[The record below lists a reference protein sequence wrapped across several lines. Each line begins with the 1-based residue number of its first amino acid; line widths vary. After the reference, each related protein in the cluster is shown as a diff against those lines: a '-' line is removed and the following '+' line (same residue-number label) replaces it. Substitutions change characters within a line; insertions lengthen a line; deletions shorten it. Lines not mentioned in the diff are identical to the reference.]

1 MTFGLMTLGASILV
15 LCGVLIGS
23 ALGERWLWVR
33 AKRQAEIQRSLN
45 RQWRE
50 LRAARHEDHFAGIS

>member
-1 MTFGLMTLGASILV
+1 MVFGLIVLGAFILV

-23 ALGERWLWVR
+23 TLSERWLWVQ

-45 RQWRE
+45 RQRRE
-50 LRAARHEDHFAGIS
+50 LRAARQKDYFAGIP

>member
-1 MTFGLMTLGASILV
+1 MNIGLIVLGAFGLV

-23 ALGERWLWVR
+23 TLSERWLWMR

-45 RQWRE
+45 SQWRE
-50 LRAARHEDHFAGIS
+50 LQIARQENYFARVS